1 MYVLKSSDIYSMEQ
15 SAKKIGYTEDILM
28 ENAGTA
34 VYNLVKKIVKKYDKI
49 AVLAGPGNNG
59 GDGFVT
65 ARHLLQ
71 NNYNVHIYYT
81 GDDNN
86 YKSSSKT
93 NLDILKNF
101 EIPLRNFE
109 ELNSL
114 DEYDIIIDGL
124 FGIGLKREVQGIYD
138 KIITMANKSK
148 AVKVSIDIPSGLY
161 ADNAF
166 VDNNVINA
174 DYTVTF
180 SCLKYCLC
188 LYPAKKYAGKIK
200 VADIT
205 IPKKYIEKY
214 EHSIFINKKNIP
226 VFKKREKDAHK
237 GTFGRVVSIGGS
249 INMAGAVKI
258 TAISALKSGCGLVTV
273 IHPNEL
279 HRNFISDIPEIM
291 TKEFDYNCPYTVYEF
306 INANASCAAI
316 GNGMTQ
322 QENIKEF
329 ICDVIY
335 NINKPLIID
344 ADGINNINLDI
355 LSRIKVDTVITPHLK
370 EFAKLVNCTVEEII
384 KNKVS
389 MAKEFADKYNIM
401 LVLKSADTIIA
412 IPNKNIY
419 ILNKGNTALSKGGS
433 GDALTGLIASYI
445 AQGYLIEHACILAVY
460 TLGKAAEYA
469 VKKNHPSSLLITDI
483 IKYYKKVYNE

>member
-1 MYVLKSSDIYSMEQ
+1 MYVLKSSDIYSMEH
-15 SAKKIGYTEDILM
+15 SAKEIGYTEDILM

-273 IHPNEL
+273 MHPNEL
-279 HRNFISDIPEIM
+279 HRNFISDIPEVM
-291 TKEFDYNCPYTVYEF
+291 TKSFDYENPEAVYEYV
-306 INANASCAAI
+306 NSAASSVTL
-316 GNGMTQ
+316 GNGMR
-322 QENIKEF
+322 NL
-329 ICDVIY
+329 VL
-335 NINKPLIID
+335 NINKPLVID
-344 ADGINNINLDI
+344 ADGINAIRLDVI
-355 LSRIKVDTVITPHLK
+355 LETKNQIIITPHLK
-370 EFAKLVNCTVEEII
+370 EFAKLVNCTVEDII
-384 KNKVS
+384 RNKVS
-389 MAKEFADKYNIM
+389 MAKEFADKYNIT

-483 IKYYKKVYNE
+483 IKYYKKVYK

>member
-1 MYVLKSSDIYSMEQ
+1 MYILKSSEIYSMEH
-15 SAKKIGYTEDILM
+15 SAKEIGYTEDILM

-205 IPKKYIEKY
+205 IPKKHIEKY

-273 IHPNEL
+273 MHPNEL
-279 HRNFISDIPEIM
+279 HRNFISDIPEVM
-291 TKEFDYNCPYTVYEF
+291 TKEFDYNCPYVVYEF
-306 INANASCAAI
+306 INTNASCAAI

-389 MAKEFADKYNIM
+389 MAKEFADKYNIT

-483 IKYYKKVYNE
+483 IKYYKKVYK

>member
-1 MYVLKSSDIYSMEQ
+1 MYILKSSEIYSMEQ
-15 SAKKIGYTEDILM
+15 SAKEIGYTEDILM

-34 VYNLVKKIVKKYDKI
+34 VYNLIKKIVKKYDKI

-81 GDDNN
+81 GNDNN

-205 IPKKYIEKY
+205 IPKKHIEKIY
-214 EHSIFINKKNIP
+214 QSLKNGKK
-226 VFKKREKDAHK
+226 
-237 GTFGRVVSIGGS
+237 
-249 INMAGAVKI
+249 M
-258 TAISALKSGCGLVTV
+258 L
-273 IHPNEL
+273 
-279 HRNFISDIPEIM
+279 
-291 TKEFDYNCPYTVYEF
+291 
-306 INANASCAAI
+306 
-316 GNGMTQ
+316 
-322 QENIKEF
+322 IKEHLAEL
-329 ICDVIY
+329 Y
-335 NINKPLIID
+335 PLV
-344 ADGINNINLDI
+344 A
-355 LSRIKVDTVITPHLK
+355 
-370 EFAKLVNCTVEEII
+370 
-384 KNKVS
+384 
-389 MAKEFADKYNIM
+389 
-401 LVLKSADTIIA
+401 
-412 IPNKNIY
+412 
-419 ILNKGNTALSKGGS
+419 
-433 GDALTGLIASYI
+433 
-445 AQGYLIEHACILAVY
+445 
-460 TLGKAAEYA
+460 
-469 VKKNHPSSLLITDI
+469 LLIWQ
-483 IKYYKKVYNE
+483 EQ

>member
-1 MYVLKSSDIYSMEQ
+1 MYILKSSEIYSMEH
-15 SAKKIGYTEDILM
+15 SAKEMGYTEDILM

-34 VYNLVKKIVKKYDKI
+34 VYNLVKKVAKKYYKI
-49 AVLAGPGNNG
+49 VVLAGPGNNG
-59 GDGFVT
+59 GDAFVT

-71 NNYNVHIYYT
+71 DNYNVHIYYT

-86 YKSSSKT
+86 YKLSSKT
-93 NLDILKNF
+93 NLEILKNIC
-101 EIPLRNFE
+101 IPLKSFDE
-109 ELNSL
+109 INSL

-124 FGIGLKREVQGIYD
+124 FGIGLKREVQGIYE

-148 AVKVSIDIPSGLY
+148 AVKISIDIPSGLY

-205 IPKKYIEKY
+205 IPKKHIEKY
-214 EHSIFINKKNIP
+214 EHSILINKKNKP
-226 VFKKREKDAHK
+226 DFKKREKDAHK

-249 INMAGAVKI
+249 INMAGALKI
-258 TAISALKSGCGLVTV
+258 AAISALKSGCGLVTV
-273 IHPNEL
+273 MHPNEL

-291 TKEFDYNCPYTVYEF
+291 TKEFDYNCPYAVYEF
-306 INANASCAAI
+306 INTNASCAAI

-329 ICDVIY
+329 ICNVIY
-335 NINKPLIID
+335 NINKPLVID

-355 LSRIKVDTVITPHLK
+355 LSKIKVDTVITPHLK
-370 EFAKLVNCTVEEII
+370 EFARLLNCTVEEII

-389 MAKEFADKYNIM
+389 MAKEFAEKYNVT

-412 IPNKNIY
+412 VPNKNVY
-419 ILNKGNTALSKGGS
+419 ILNEGNTALSKGGS
-433 GDALTGLIASYI
+433 GDALAGLIVSYI
-445 AQGYLIEHACILAVY
+445 AQGYSIEHACILAVY
-460 TLGKAAEYA
+460 TLGRAAKYA

>member
-1 MYVLKSSDIYSMEQ
+1 MYILKSSEIYSMEQ
-15 SAKKIGYTEDILM
+15 SAKEIGYTEDILM

-124 FGIGLKREVQGIYD
+124 FGIGLKREIQGIYD

-200 VADIT
+200 VVDIT
-205 IPKKYIEKY
+205 IPKKHIEKY
-214 EHSIFINKKNIP
+214 EHDVLVNKKNLP
-226 VFKKREKDAHK
+226 FFKIREKDSHK

-249 INMAGAVKI
+249 IDMAGAVKI
-258 TAISALKSGCGLVTV
+258 TAFSALKSGCGLVTLL
-273 IHPNEL
+273 HPNDL
-279 HRNFISDIPEIM
+279 DRNFISDIPEVM
-291 TKEFDYNCPYTVYEF
+291 TKSFDYENPEAIYEYV
-306 INANASCAAI
+306 NSAASSVTL
-316 GNGMTQ
+316 GNGMGQKADTQ
-322 QENIKEF
+322 EF
-329 ICDVIY
+329 IRNLVL
-335 NINKPLIID
+335 NINKPLVID
-344 ADGINNINLDI
+344 ADGINAIRLDVI
-355 LSRIKVDTVITPHLK
+355 LETKNQIIITPHLK
-370 EFAKLVNCTVEEII
+370 EFSRLINKSVEEII
-384 KNKVS
+384 KNKIDI
-389 MAKEFADKYNIM
+389 AKEFCNKYKVI
-401 LVLKSADTIIA
+401 LVLKSADTVIA
-412 IPNKNIY
+412 IPNEQVY
-419 ILNKGNTALSKGGS
+419 IINEGNTALSKGGS
-433 GDALTGLIASYI
+433 GDALTGLISSFI
-445 AQGYLIEHACILAVY
+445 AQGYSNKDACILACY
-460 TLGKAAEYA
+460 TLGKSAKYA
-469 VKKNHPSSLLITDI
+469 VKKSHPSSLLITDI
-483 IKYYKKVYNE
+483 IKYYKKVFNE